1 MKTVRFSDLIL
12 FEDDDYILINKPSDI
27 SSLDERTSNAA
38 NINGLAKEY
47 WPDAQVCHRLD
58 KETSGILAIAKN
70 SEAYRNLAMQFE
82 HREVTK
88 KYHAVI
94 DGIHEFKDLRV
105 NQPIFSI
112 SGGGLVKIDKQ
123 KGKPAETFF
132 TTIRVF
138 NRHSLIECKPVTGR
152 MHQIRIHLS
161 YIKAPITGDL
171 QYGGKYVYLS
181 EIKKKFNLK
190 METEELPIIKRVA
203 LHAQSLKFMGLKG
216 DLVDVEAPYP
226 KDFGV
231 LIKQLERYS

>member
-1 MKTVRFSDLIL
+1 MKTVKFKDLIL
-12 FEDDDYILINKPSDI
+12 FEDEDYILINKPSDI
-27 SSLDERTSNAA
+27 SSLDERASNAA
-38 NINGLAKEY
+38 NINSLAKAY

-88 KYHAVI
+88 TYHAVI
-94 DGIHEFKDLRV
+94 DGIHEFKEFRV

-112 SGGGLVKIDKQ
+112 SGGGLVKIDKE

-132 TTIRVF
+132 TTMRVF
-138 NRHSLIECKPVTGR
+138 NKHSLIECKPVTGR
-152 MHQIRIHLS
+152 MHQIRVHLS

-171 QYGGKYVYLS
+171 QYGGNYVYLS

-203 LHAQSLKFMGLKG
+203 LHAYSLKFAGLKG
-216 DLVDVEAPYP
+216 DLLDITAPYP
-226 KDFGV
+226 KDFAV

>member
-1 MKTVRFSDLIL
+1 MKTVKFQDLIL

-38 NINGLAKEY
+38 NINGLAKAY

-88 KYHAVI
+88 TYHAVI

-112 SGGGLVKIDKQ
+112 SGGGLVKIDKE

-132 TTIRVF
+132 TTKRVF
-138 NRHSLIECKPVTGR
+138 NKHSLIECKPVTGR
-152 MHQIRIHLS
+152 MHQIRVHLS
-161 YIKAPITGDL
+161 YIKSPITGDL

-203 LHAQSLKFMGLKG
+203 LHAYSLKFTGLKG
-216 DLVDVEAPYP
+216 DLLEIIAPYP